1 MDNTLYRAIELC
13 LAAYRITDK
22 FPHEEILTRKIRAKS
37 IDIIEDL
44 VYSKAIPTDSSR
56 IFICENLRQKIRT
69 LFAYFAVAE
78 KQGWVGGKNFR
89 ILEKAYRDFYRMAK
103 LTDADAKLSGSR
115 PSGTADSR
123 INPGINAGIKR
134 REPSARKQQPRLT
147 MRQEKILEFLRGKDG
162 GTTISDV
169 AGIIGLSNKTVERE
183 LKKMI
188 AIRLVQKQGNTKG
201 ARFIMD
207 K

>member
-1 MDNTLYRAIELC
+1 
-13 LAAYRITDK
+13 
-22 FPHEEILTRKIRAKS
+22 
-37 IDIIEDL
+37 
-44 VYSKAIPTDSSR
+44 
-56 IFICENLRQKIRT
+56 
-69 LFAYFAVAE
+69 
-78 KQGWVGGKNFR
+78 
-89 ILEKAYRDFYRMAK
+89 
-103 LTDADAKLSGSR
+103 
-115 PSGTADSR
+115 
-123 INPGINAGIKR
+123 
-134 REPSARKQQPRLT
+134 